1 MKIFDVNIVNNIFDV
16 SRNKPKKITP
26 PLLYIRN
33 FDKDVVEIGNFRVQ
47 ETEFGTIK
55 RLPNGKFDELIFDK
69 PVNLHKAFQLVRKA
83 QDKYNICYGGKKVND
98 RLNRLEES
106 EFIDKFKGKKFIKFV
121 GASSKISAFE
131 LENGNVLKLSE
142 KPHFA
147 LRDNVEDFDAPI
159 WESGN
164 YDGKYFYYIQKRCDK
179 SNITLKDVENFE
191 KRIKSYGYNVTD
203 MGLGQIGRGEDGK
216 LYLIDYECAIPAT
229 EDIEFLFD

>member
-1 MKIFDVNIVNNIFDV
+1 MKIFDVNSVNNIFDV

-55 RLPNGKFDELIFDK
+55 RLPNGKLDELIFDK
-69 PVNLHKAFQLVRKA
+69 PVNLHKAFQLVRNA
-83 QDKYNICYGGKKVND
+83 QDKYNICYGGKKANE

-106 EFIDKFKGKKFIKFV
+106 EFINKFKGKKFTKFV
-121 GASSKISAFE
+121 GAGSKISAFE

-159 WESGN
+159 LESGN

-191 KRIKSYGYNVTD
+191 KIIKSYGYNVTD

-229 EDIEFLFD
+229 DDIEFLFY